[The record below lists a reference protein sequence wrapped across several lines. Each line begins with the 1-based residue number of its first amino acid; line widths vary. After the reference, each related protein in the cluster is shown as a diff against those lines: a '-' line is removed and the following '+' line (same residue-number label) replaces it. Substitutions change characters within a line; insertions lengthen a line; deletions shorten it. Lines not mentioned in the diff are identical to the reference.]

1 MVAHAEVHA
10 ALWFDRDE
18 QDRFFARLGRTL
30 TISVVLHLVVL
41 VSVMALRLPPR
52 GERPSGPAPP

>member
-1 MVAHAEVHA
+1 MVAPAEVHA

-30 TISVVLHLVVL
+30 TISVVLHVVVL
-41 VSVMALRLPPR
+41 LSVMASAASTRR
-52 GERPSGPAPP
+52 AAVGVG